1 MTKNDILTL
10 SLALFLVLSLWGWR
24 RSTLEARRLQE
35 NFRVVSSH
43 NYLLRDSLTK
53 STLSVGRLRMTLGEL
68 EEFRA
73 EDAERIRQ
81 MDIKLKRAQ
90 SLTKVESQ
98 VRVDTLILYAD
109 TPDTPSVEPL
119 RPILTDSLY
128 ELRWSDAWVTLE
140 VVSRPSESHLSL
152 TSRDTL
158 LQVVHR
164 VPHKWWIFSWGTKAI
179 RQEIRSSN
187 PHTHLVYAE
196 YLELE

>member
-1 MTKNDILTL
+1 MKRIHIFTLALTL
-10 SLALFLVLSLWGWR
+10 LLLASMCGWR
-24 RSTLEARRLQE
+24 RSHRESARLEN
-35 NFRVVSSH
+35 NFAILNTNNH
-43 NYLLRDSLTK
+43 LLRDSLQE
-53 STLSVGRLRMTLGEL
+53 SRLSVGRLRMTIGEL

-90 SLTKVESQ
+90 SLTKVESL
-98 VRVDTLILYAD
+98 VRVDTLILYA
-109 TPDTPSVEPL
+109 DTPSVEPL

-128 ELRWSDAWVTLE
+128 ELRWGDAWVSLE
-140 VVSRPSESHLSL
+140 VVSRPSLTHVAL

-164 VPHKWWIFSWGTKAI
+164 VPHRWWIFSWGTKAI

-187 PHTHLVYAE
+187 PHTRLVYAE